1 LERTR
6 EHWLLELAGRK
17 QALVLGDGDGR
28 FLAKLLAQ
36 EPVLTATA
44 VDISASMLGLLNDRC
59 AFAADRLHTVQASA
73 LSVDPPPATDLI
85 VTHFFLDCLTQ
96 AELDTMATRFA
107 TATQPGT
114 LWLVSDFDLPPSH
127 LLRPLAALYIRAL
140 YLAFRCLTGL
150 RVTHLP
156 AVKKAL
162 TASGFERIARQEKL
176 HGLLYTEIW
185 MRR

>member
-1 LERTR
+1 
-6 EHWLLELAGRK
+6 
-17 QALVLGDGDGR
+17 
-28 FLAKLLAQ
+28 
-36 EPVLTATA
+36 
-44 VDISASMLGLLNDRC
+44 
-59 AFAADRLHTVQASA
+59 
-73 LSVDPPPATDLI
+73 
-85 VTHFFLDCLTQ
+85 
-96 AELDTMATRFA
+96 
-107 TATQPGT
+107 
-114 LWLVSDFDLPPSH
+114 
-127 LLRPLAALYIRAL
+127 LYIRAL